1 MKSIENIFRNSIRDY
16 DNFDNLDNFIKETV
30 FELSHKKIYRLKD
43 EKRIQSRVLEL
54 FEMYINGLK
63 DIKLYSTDYVQSII
77 SGLVSAVNYEK
88 ERRIYELY
96 YEKER
101 IEKEIEH
108 EVNHIQI
115 SSKATYKTFEKFED
129 NDTFIENAL
138 KDSKLRGTQM
148 LGILK
153 EVTSEAILTTI
164 EKEHDIQETIETI
177 VKNLVYQNV
186 TDGDFTKERFLQIV
200 KTILNV
206 AKEIADIDQANSKDI
221 LKGAILGSREGM
233 SKAVELFK
241 NRLKYAP
248 KDEENMS
255 ENDLQAAKKELLTM
269 DNDFIELLRGYTLQT
284 NLISGKIISNL
295 LNTELDTV
303 MVRMRKVSN
312 EAREVI
318 NEKLEELNQNAS
330 IKLELLKESAEELEK
345 TALLKMDELA
355 NNPKAQQVTQEAK
368 KLGERAWEVAKEF
381 AKNAKDAINKK

>member
-284 NLISGKIISNL
+284 NLISGKIINNL

>member
-255 ENDLQAAKKELLTM
+255 ETDLQAAKKELLTM

-284 NLISGKIISNL
+284 NLISGKIINNL